1 MTETTTKRF
10 DRVQYDAEDSAKM
23 QVLQYLRSRNC
34 IAKVNED
41 DFAVDILAEKNHH
54 LYAVEVEIKHDW
66 HDEAFPFTTLH
77 IAYRKNKF
85 LHDTRSVYFF
95 VLNHQ
100 RTHALVVN
108 GNVVRQARRIVK
120 QTMHTNAEEFFEI
133 PIEQARL
140 VTL

>member
-10 DRVQYDAEDSAKM
+10 DRVQYDADDSAKM

-41 DFAVDILAEKNHH
+41 DYAVDILAEKNNH

-66 HDEAFPFTTLH
+66 HDKTFPFTTLH

-108 GNVVRQARRIVK
+108 GNVVQQARRIVK